1 MEARAD
7 SEQPGAAWR
16 MLDPRSTAAVVAP
29 LVVVGLV
36 GWYVTIRLAADM
48 PGMANDMAWPAFAV
62 MWVAMMVAMMLPS
75 IGPVV
80 IAQRIAAG
88 ARRGGALVTAAFVGG
103 YLLVWFLVG
112 VVPLMTFLM
121 FRNPPMDAQS
131 LRWLQIAGGG
141 VFVLAGAYQFTSW
154 KSHCLRA
161 CRSPLGFVT
170 RHNATGAGGAPRGG
184 ALYGAYC
191 VGSCWALMAV
201 LVVVGLMNVLWMVA
215 IALVF
220 LAEKNWRHGAL
231 VARVAGGAVAA
242 LGVVVVVTPSL
253 LSTISR

>member
-16 MLDPRSTAAVVAP
+16 MLDPRSTAVVVAP
-29 LVVVGLV
+29 LVAVGLV
-36 GWYVTIRLAADM
+36 GWYVTIRLAGNM

-62 MWVAMMVAMMLPS
+62 MWVGMMVAMMLPS

-80 IAQRIAAG
+80 IAQRMAAE
-88 ARRGGALVTAAFVGG
+88 ARGGGALVTVAFVGG
-103 YLLVWFLVG
+103 YLMVWFLVG

-121 FRNPPMDAQS
+121 LRNPPMDAQS
-131 LRWLQIAGGG
+131 VRWLQIAGGG